1 MDKILFTAPQT
12 EPNNPG
18 DWSRSQKIAFRFFFI
33 FLGIQTLVA
42 YNSFFIITDFTFYS
56 PTQFMDLFSGLLFW
70 MDRHFFHF
78 GYNPDTAYSY
88 FGDPVFGW
96 LFLILIFFT
105 AVIATLIWT
114 VADRKRRNYH
124 RLHYWFLVYLSYYL
138 FIALTLYG
146 VVKIIPVQMPYP
158 NVDALLTPIGNMS
171 RFGLLWTFIGA
182 SPGYAIFTGI
192 CEFTGALLLLFR
204 RTRVFG
210 SLFLATVLINVVLL
224 NVFYNVMVKL
234 LSMHLLV
241 IDLFLLAPY
250 VPRLVRFFYF
260 QDPVSLR
267 EKQYTFSSA
276 WKKYV
281 FILLLLAPAWVTYKN
296 VKQALSRYDDYSN
309 SLKNQKLYEVTS
321 FMHYNDTIPAL
332 MNDSLVWR
340 KFTLTSAFGNSYA
353 TVYHFQDRKEQ
364 FIYDLDSVKRTIA
377 FHSLYNTWTS
387 DSFYYES
394 PRPDQFILTGL
405 WKGVPVKIIMKQLNI
420 DSIRLNKEKISWI
433 YHKGQN

>member
-1 MDKILFTAPQT
+1 MDKILFTAT
-12 EPNNPG
+12 HSEPNNRT

-42 YNSFFIITDFTFYS
+42 YNSFFAITDFTFYS
-56 PTQFMDLFSGLLFW
+56 TTQFLDIFSGLIFW
-70 MDRHFFHF
+70 MDRLFFHF
-78 GYNPDTAYSY
+78 GYNPDMAYSY

-96 LFLILIFFT
+96 LFLILMFFT
-105 AVIATLIWT
+105 AVITTLVWT
-114 VADRKRRNYH
+114 VADRKARNYN
-124 RLHYWFLVYLSYYL
+124 RLHYWFRVYLSYYL
-138 FIALTLYG
+138 SIAVTLYG

-158 NVDALLTPIGNMS
+158 NVDALLMPLGNMN
-171 RFGLLWTFIGA
+171 RFSLLWFFIGA

-234 LSMHLLV
+234 LSIHLLV
-241 IDLFLLAPY
+241 IDLFLIAPF

-260 QDPVSLR
+260 QDPVSIR

-281 FILLLLAPAWVTYKN
+281 FILLLLAPAWVAYKN
-296 VKQALSRYDDYSN
+296 AKEAIRRYGDYSN
-309 SLKNQKLYEVTS
+309 NLKNEKLYEVTS
-321 FMHYNDTIPAL
+321 FIEYNDTIPAL
-332 MNDSLVWR
+332 MNDTMVWR
-340 KFTLTSAFGNSYA
+340 KLTITSELGNSYA
-353 TVYHFQDRKEQ
+353 TVYHFQDKREQ
-364 FIYDLDSVKRTIA
+364 FICNMDTVKHTIS
-377 FHSLYNTWTS
+377 FHQFNGFSS
-387 DSFYYES
+387 DSFHYEN
-394 PRPDQFILTGL
+394 PRSDQYVLTGE
-405 WKGVPVKIIMKQLNI
+405 WKDVPVKIIMKQLNI

-433 YHKGQN
+433 YRQGEN